1 MPAWRRPRLACDQ
14 AGKGLT
20 ASCVPNGAH
29 FTRSC
34 HHLLLCSA
42 HQASAPY
49 RTHAGPEHLSLLVTV
64 RTNAQSLLLLLL
76 LYG

>member
-1 MPAWRRPRLACDQ
+1 
-14 AGKGLT
+14 
-20 ASCVPNGAH
+20 
-29 FTRSC
+29 
-34 HHLLLCSA
+34 LLLCSA